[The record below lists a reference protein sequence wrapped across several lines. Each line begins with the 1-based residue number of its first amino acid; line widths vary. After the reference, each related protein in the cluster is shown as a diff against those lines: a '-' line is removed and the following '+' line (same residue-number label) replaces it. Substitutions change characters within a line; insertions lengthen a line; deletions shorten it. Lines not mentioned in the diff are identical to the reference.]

1 MVIVFRQEFRP
12 SYDKGD
18 TEEPVYGTYVA
29 LTGRGLALLTDPR
42 TQTGWEGG

>member
-1 MVIVFRQEFRP
+1 MVIVFRQALRS

-29 LTGRGLALLTDPR
+29 LIGRGLALLTDPR